1 MSCWVVPT
9 VAAELWGCTVD
20 AVMAGVRNGDYATR
34 EEAGWTFIDVAPD
47 SPTMESPK
55 ASLKMMQPA
64 EMVSAAEMDAL
75 GVGTGIAATA
85 ESQTE
90 AIEISDSFDF
100 REARKLVESTRRAPM
115 AEAA

>member
-20 AVMAGVRNGDYATR
+20 AVMAGVRNGDFATR
-34 EEAGWTFIDVAPD
+34 EEAGWTFVDVAPD
-47 SPTMESPK
+47 SPTMEAPK
-55 ASLKMMQPA
+55 NALKMVQPA
-64 EMVSAAEMDAL
+64 DLVSAAEMQAL
-75 GVGTGIAATA
+75 GVGAGIAATA
-85 ESQTE
+85 ASQPE
-90 AIEISDSFDF
+90 ATDIPDSFDF